1 VTAAPEEFEAEGG
14 LPDVLRD
21 PVGIVR
27 RRWRWMLVALA
38 LGVAAVVAFVA
49 SMKPRYEAATR
60 VMVTTQQIR
69 EDIVR
74 TTLEDDE
81 IERLNALLGEVLSR
95 ARLADLIEK
104 HDPYPELRDDL
115 TLAEIA
121 DLVRADVG
129 FEPVAGLKTSGG
141 KQQAALY
148 ELRFEARTPEIAAGF
163 ANDLATN
170 LVNESIGTRTED
182 AQLAVSFLRGELDR
196 AENALREQSHAIRQF
211 KEEHRGELPGE
222 LQANLAKL
230 ERLQQQ
236 RQSLALQIAEANTRL
251 AMLSTPQTGPTASL
265 SESPTVRLEQ
275 LRAELRE
282 RRGSVTEKHP
292 DVQRLQRQIE
302 QLEEELG
309 VGGEAEAGAAPT
321 RPSLISA
328 EQHTLEELR
337 RQLVQTEAELGD
349 LDRRVGQ
356 TPARQEEL
364 DGMVQRETVLRD
376 TYVGFLKKVQ
386 EAELAKSLESAQQG
400 ERFSVIEQA
409 VPPTEPARSRV
420 RYLAAG
426 LVAALGLAGF
436 VGIALELL
444 DPVLVTLRQ
453 LERESGL
460 PVLGSVPRIS

>member
-1 VTAAPEEFEAEGG
+1 MATEEDFADEGG
-14 LPDVLRD
+14 IPEVLRD

-27 RRWRWMLVALA
+27 RRWRWMLGAFA
-38 LGVAAVVAFVA
+38 LGAVAALAFVA
-49 SMKPRYEAATR
+49 TMAPRYEAATR

-69 EDIVR
+69 DDLVR
-74 TTLEDDE
+74 TTLEDDI
-81 IERLNALLGEVLSR
+81 IERLNALLGKVLSR
-95 ARLADLIEK
+95 EDLATLIGK
-104 HDPYPELRDDL
+104 HDPYPELRDAL
-115 TLAEIA
+115 TMAEIA
-121 DLVRADVG
+121 DRVRDDVS
-129 FEPVAGLKTSGG
+129 FEPVAGLKTSPG
-141 KQQAALY
+141 KQQAALF
-148 ELRFEARTPEIAAGF
+148 ELRVEARTPESAAGM

-170 LVNESIGTRTED
+170 LVNQSIDTRTQD
-182 AQLAVSFLRGELDR
+182 AKLAVTFLRRELER
-196 AENALREQSHAIRQF
+196 AENALREQSHEIRKF

-251 AMLSTPQTGPTASL
+251 AMLSAPSSGPNERL
-265 SESPTVRLEQ
+265 NESPEVRLEQ

-282 RRGSVTEKHP
+282 RLGSVTEKHP
-292 DVQRLQRQIE
+292 DVQRLQRQIA

-309 VGGEAEAGAAPT
+309 VAGAPEDGAVPT

-337 RQLVQTEAELGD
+337 RQLLQTETEQGA
-349 LDRRVGQ
+349 LDQRVAQ

-364 DGMVQRETVLRD
+364 DGMVQREAVLRE

-386 EAELAKSLESAQQG
+386 EAELADSLESAQQG
-400 ERFSVIEQA
+400 ERFSVIEPA
-409 VPPTEPARSRV
+409 VPPTEPARSRPK
-420 RYLAAG
+420 YFAAG
-426 LVAALGLAGF
+426 LVAALGLACL

-444 DPVLVTLRQ
+444 DPVLVSPLQ
-453 LERESGL
+453 LERESGM